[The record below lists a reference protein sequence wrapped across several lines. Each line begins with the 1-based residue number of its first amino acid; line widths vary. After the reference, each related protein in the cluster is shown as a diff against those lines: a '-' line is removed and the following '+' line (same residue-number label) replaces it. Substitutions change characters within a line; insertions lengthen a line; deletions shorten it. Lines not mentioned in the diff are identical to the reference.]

1 MVSTKKAIVDSSDL
15 PFSII
20 SVGVGGAD
28 FDKMEYLDCPE
39 IIRTIL
45 VKEKIFLY
53 NKYE

>member
-28 FDKMEYLDCPE
+28 FDKMEYLDCSGKLLSYE
-39 IIRTIL
+39 
-45 VKEKIFLY
+45 VK
-53 NKYE
+53 